1 MKSNKEIARLAGMF
15 YLALIVFGL
24 FTQFF
29 ARSNFI
35 VEGDPLATTRAI
47 SENME
52 LFRFGLISDL
62 ISHSLYFLLA
72 LTLYKLLKPV
82 NKTLSMLFLLM
93 VSINVAILSI
103 NMFNHLAVMLII
115 SDPSQLI
122 TFGSAQLSQAVM
134 FLLKMHSYGYVI
146 AQLYFAGWLIPLGYL
161 LKKSG
166 LFPKIWGWL
175 IMLAGFFYGLDFF
188 VTFLAPDLA
197 IITET
202 LTGVAF
208 GLEFLFCIW
217 LLLKGARNTH

>member
-1 MKSNKEIARLAGMF
+1 MKSNREVARLAGMF

-29 ARSNFI
+29 ARTNFI
-35 VEGDPLATTRAI
+35 VEGDSLATTQAI
-47 SENME
+47 TENME

-93 VSINVAILSI
+93 VSINVAILNV
-103 NMFNHLAVMLII
+103 NMFNHLAVVLILA
-115 SDPSQLI
+115 DPSALA
-122 TFGSAQLSQAVM
+122 TFSSQQISEVVM
-134 FLLKMHSYGYVI
+134 FLLDMHKHGYVI

-161 LKKSG
+161 VKRSG
-166 LFPKIWGWL
+166 LFPRIWGWL

-188 VTFLAPDLA
+188 VTFLAPSLA
-197 IITET
+197 SVTET

-208 GLEFLFCIW
+208 GLEFLFCLW
-217 LLLKGARNTH
+217 LLFRGAKNNS